1 MYVVLLSI
9 FNTVPHDYCLE
20 SKDVMI
26 IRYKKVVGFSG
37 GGTYLGEAHFW
48 GLCNLQQADK
58 TLNMGSGLY
67 AIGHCISKR
76 IINW

>member
-9 FNTVPHDYCLE
+9 FNTVPHDYCLG
-20 SKDVMI
+20 S
-26 IRYKKVVGFSG
+26 IRNKNLVGFSG

-58 TLNMGSGLY
+58 TLNLESGLY